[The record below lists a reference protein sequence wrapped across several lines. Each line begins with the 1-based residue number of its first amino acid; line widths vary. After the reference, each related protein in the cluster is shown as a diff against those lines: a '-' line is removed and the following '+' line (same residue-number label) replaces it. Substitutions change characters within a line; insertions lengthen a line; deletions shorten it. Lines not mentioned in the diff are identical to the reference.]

1 MHLIICRNVLIYFD
15 KTLQNN
21 VLSLFNQS
29 LLHRGYLLLGDKE
42 SLEFSKQKNN
52 FDTIAKAQRI
62 YQKISYE

>member
-15 KTLQNN
+15 KKLQNN

-42 SLEFSKQKNN
+42 SLEFSNQKNN
-52 FDTIAKAQRI
+52 FETIAKDQRI